1 MSAKSFTEFSRS
13 LSLLMTSLKNG
24 QNGQTC
30 VWIIIIVIAI
40 VVLIVIIVS
49 TITLYIFL
57 SLSLSFFLFSGVQT
71 SNLLGSC
78 CRAASTLML
87 RPFFFAA
94 EGHAGRS
101 IAFDPTDPRPT
112 PHIRWPAGSSGNDLS
127 CCWCCW

>member
-57 SLSLSFFLFSGVQT
+57 SLFLSVFGGTNFQLVG
-71 SNLLGSC
+71 LLLP
-78 CRAASTLML
+78 CRVNINVAAL
-87 RPFFFAA
+87 FFF
-94 EGHAGRS
+94 
-101 IAFDPTDPRPT
+101 
-112 PHIRWPAGSSGNDLS
+112 
-127 CCWCCW
+127 CC